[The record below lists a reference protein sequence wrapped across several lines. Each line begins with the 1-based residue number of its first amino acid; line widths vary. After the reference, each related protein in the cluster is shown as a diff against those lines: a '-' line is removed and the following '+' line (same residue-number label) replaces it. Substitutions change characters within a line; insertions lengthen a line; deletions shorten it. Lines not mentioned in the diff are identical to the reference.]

1 MGLLLLKA
9 ILDKDV
15 IEATIQK
22 RFEEVA
28 ALILLTVCIVHGE
41 EPVEEEYNADWF
53 TSTADPYTG
62 PPTVEPDYPFTQMFD
77 DLEPLDNASYVE
89 IEYEDSARNTFSIA
103 LVVLNVHHL
112 I

>member
-1 MGLLLLKA
+1 MKLVG
-9 ILDKDV
+9 V
-15 IEATIQK
+15 E
-22 RFEEVA
+22 FA
-28 ALILLTVCIVHGE
+28 ALILLTVCFVHGE
-41 EPVEEEYNADWF
+41 EPNEMDYDEKWF
-53 TSTADPYTG
+53 TSTVDPYTG

-89 IEYEDSARNTFSIA
+89 IEYEDSARNAFSIA